1 MKIQI
6 EFKIENIA
14 ELKEF
19 LEYINDMES
28 ITQWTAK
35 KYPKKYK
42 KIVEDY
48 V

>member
-6 EFKIENIA
+6 EFEIENKA
-14 ELKEF
+14 DLEEF
-19 LEYINDMES
+19 LEYINYLES
-28 ITQWTAK
+28 ITNWTIK
-35 KYPKKYK
+35 KCPKKYK